1 MKLKVTYRF
10 HDLVENVTR
19 EVGEE
24 FDTAPER
31 AEKLVSRGLA
41 KMVETA
47 EEPEET
53 PETAPKEAE
62 KKAEK
67 PKKNRK
73 KKENY

>member
-24 FDTAPER
+24 FDAAPER
-31 AEKLVSRGLA
+31 AEKLVGRGLA
-41 KMVETA
+41 KVIETVETPA
-47 EEPEET
+47 ET
-53 PETAPKEAE
+53 PETAPKEAG

-67 PKKNRK
+67 PKKSRR
-73 KKENY
+73 KKENN